1 MRVLKAAAL
10 NVNSVQTK
18 LQYVKTW
25 T

>member
-18 LQYVKTW
+18 RQYVKTW